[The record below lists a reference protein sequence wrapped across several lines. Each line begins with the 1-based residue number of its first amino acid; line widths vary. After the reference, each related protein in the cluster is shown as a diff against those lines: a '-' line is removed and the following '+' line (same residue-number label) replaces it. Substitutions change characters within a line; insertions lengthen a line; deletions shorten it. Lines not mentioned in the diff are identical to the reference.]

1 MYVGRHESRKGSMEP
16 RKRVEKCFS
25 QTLTRSP
32 GESSSRNPV
41 SVFYDPGRS
50 STENIGAPSTGPS
63 SVPILL
69 ARFGFSP
76 HILHIFTVCTK
87 LELNLPLSL
96 SPSSI
101 YHPPP
106 HTHTET
112 DTQSVCVHPSAGG
125 GQRSIFRT
133 FPQDPPTL
141 EIGVSHQDF
150 EIRLGWLATSSR
162 LLPCSPPL
170 AITTNFLQGCWR
182 AISGHYAGIKVCAN
196 MPRSQGSSSCR
207 QAPNQYR
214 ICHAIVY
221 KCSLIG

>member
-1 MYVGRHESRKGSMEP
+1 MFQSDANKESWGIKQS
-16 RKRVEKCFS
+16 
-25 QTLTRSP
+25 
-32 GESSSRNPV
+32 ESSISILRPRQV
-41 SVFYDPGRS
+41 KYRKHRCSLYWPIFCTHTPGQIWVL
-50 STENIGAPSTGPS
+50 TTHPAH
-63 SVPILL
+63 
-69 ARFGFSP
+69 F
-76 HILHIFTVCTK
+76 HYVCTK